1 MCTNVTYYLFWGK
14 NLLISPIALDS
25 EKMYISCMDNSTAY
39 LSNEGRYTIF
49 AYGGETIKM
58 ISPYSLE
65 RYDNVVTWDNGYIVV
80 MTKYSHSK
88 ELIEEYIDLIP
99 VLNDLYIDS
108 KKFLTPIKKVEVKRD

>member
-1 MCTNVTYYLFWGK
+1 
-14 NLLISPIALDS
+14 
-25 EKMYISCMDNSTAY
+25 MYIKDMDNSTAY

-88 ELIEEYIDLIP
+88 DLIEEYIDLIP

-108 KKFLTPIKKVEVKRD
+108 KKFLAPIKKVEVVHD